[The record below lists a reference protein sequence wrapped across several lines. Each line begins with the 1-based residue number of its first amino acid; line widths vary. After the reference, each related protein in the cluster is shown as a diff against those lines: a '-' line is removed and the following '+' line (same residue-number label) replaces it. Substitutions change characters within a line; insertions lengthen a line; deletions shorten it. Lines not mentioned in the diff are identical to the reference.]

1 MTSTPASA
9 PRDTA
14 KSLGRSIAILKALS
28 APSRHGFPLS
38 EISKMTGLP
47 HPTTLRLLRHLAE
60 SGMVASHAQG
70 KLYRLGPL
78 AFELGLAAAEHCD
91 IRGLCGDSM
100 DRLQAETQDT
110 CYRTLRSGFD
120 AVCLDRR
127 EGLSPIRVLT
137 LDIGSRRPL
146 GVGAAGLAI
155 LLRLPDEEAQALIEA
170 AAPRLARYN
179 RMDTDTMR
187 MLLAQGRERGY
198 AVCGNWVTLG
208 VTAVAM
214 PLCTADGR
222 PLGSLSISAVN
233 HRMPAER
240 WPQLAALL
248 RQEAEHIQRR
258 LNMSAPAPGAR
269 PR

>member
-1 MTSTPASA
+1 MA
-9 PRDTA
+9 
-14 KSLGRSIAILKALS
+14 LLKALS

-38 EISKMTGLP
+38 ELSKMTGLP
-47 HPTTLRLLRHLAE
+47 HPTTLRLLRHLTDL
-60 SGMVASHAQG
+60 GMAACDPQA

-91 IRGLCGDSM
+91 IRGLCSDSM
-100 DRLQAETQDT
+100 DRLQAQAQDT
-110 CYRTLRSGFD
+110 CYLTLRSGGD
-120 AVCLDRR
+120 AVCIDRR
-127 EGLSPIRVLT
+127 EGLAPIRVLT

-155 LLRLPDEEAQALIEA
+155 LLRLPEDQAQALIDA

-179 RMDTDTMR
+179 RMDPGTMR
-187 MLLAQGRERGY
+187 MLLAQSRERGY

-208 VTAVAM
+208 VTAVAV

-233 HRMPAER
+233 HRMPSQR
-240 WPQLAALL
+240 WPRLAALL
-248 RQEAEHIQRR
+248 QQEAQHIQDR
-258 LNMSAPAPGAR
+258 LQRMAPPAPAG
-269 PR
+269 

>member
-1 MTSTPASA
+1 MHSPPAGA
-9 PRDTA
+9 PRNTA
-14 KSLGRSIAILKALS
+14 QSLGRSIALLKALS
-28 APSRHGFPLS
+28 APNRHGWALS
-38 EISKMTGLP
+38 ELARMTGLA
-47 HPTTLRLLRHLAE
+47 HPTALRLLRHLTE
-60 SGMVASHAQG
+60 QGMVACDAQTRR
-70 KLYRLGPL
+70 YRLGPL
-78 AFELGLAAAEHCD
+78 AFELGLAAAGHCD
-91 IRGLCGDSM
+91 IRGLCGDSL
-100 DRLQAETQDT
+100 DRLQAETHDT
-110 CYRTLRSGFD
+110 CYLTMRSGFD

-127 EGLSPIRVLT
+127 EGLPPMRVLT

-179 RMDTDTMR
+179 RMDTEAMR

-233 HRMPAER
+233 HRMPAQR

-248 RQEAEHIQRR
+248 QQEAAQIQRH
-258 LNMSAPAPGAR
+258 LQAAAR
-269 PR
+269 PAR